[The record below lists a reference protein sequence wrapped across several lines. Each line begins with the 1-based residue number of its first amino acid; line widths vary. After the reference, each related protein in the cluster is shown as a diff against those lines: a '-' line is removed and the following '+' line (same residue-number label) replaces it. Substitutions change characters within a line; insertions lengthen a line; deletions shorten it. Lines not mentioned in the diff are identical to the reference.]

1 MTAHFRRDR
10 KRRVS
15 ATFDPVEAALM
26 RDLTG
31 QLVELV
37 EDGVPSQ
44 TEDPFAAALGIGPGT
59 APEDPVL
66 LRLFPDAYTAPHT
79 EPDPEQAENSTEFRR
94 YTEISLRQRKGA
106 RARAVRGEL
115 EGDPRDPVD
124 VRLDEA
130 DALTWL
136 TVLTDLRLAL
146 AERVGLRTEDDAEQL
161 ERLVDETLRRPAD
174 ADPDAADADPRV
186 GVHQVYTWLG
196 YLQESLVHAM
206 P

>member
-10 KRRVS
+10 RRRVS
-15 ATFDPVEAALM
+15 ATFDPVEAALL

-37 EDGVPSQ
+37 EDGVPTE
-44 TEDPFAAALGIGPGT
+44 TEDPFAAALGIGPGV

-66 LRLFPDAYTAPHT
+66 ARLLPDGYAAPGREPDAA
-79 EPDPEQAENSTEFRR
+79 QVENGTEFRR
-94 YTEISLRQRKGA
+94 YTEIGLRQVKGA
-106 RARAVRGEL
+106 RARAVREELAGEPA
-115 EGDPRDPVD
+115 DTIDI
-124 VRLDEA
+124 RLDEGR
-130 DALTWL
+130 ALEWL

-146 AERVGLRTEDDAEQL
+146 ATRIGLTSEADAEEL
-161 ERLVDETLRRPAD
+161 DEATARAVRGAGPAE
-174 ADPDAADADPRV
+174 DPRV

-196 YLQESLVHAM
+196 HLQETLVRAM